1 MVSPIECLRYLV
13 SCAHTSDL
21 LRTSFGSA
29 ILDRCE
35 RPQSTIP
42 CKHGYPAVHT
52 FCWNTSNICRATFR
66 QTTCTSCETPD
77 DGVSNSAVWAFLLTS
92 AAVVP
97 PCAHCF
103 VEKFC
108 FCSCEDVILISPCI
122 SFMAHH
128 TFPSSSYIV
137 LYLRTWHIALLI
149 WKSWSFSLRHPCSF
163 LFTFVPSA
171 AAQIRVRLGNVH
183 RS

>member
-1 MVSPIECLRYLV
+1 MVSPFECLRYLV

-35 RPQSTIP
+35 WPQSAIP

-52 FCWNTSNICRATFR
+52 FCWNTSNICHATFR
-66 QTTCTSCETPD
+66 RTTWTSCETLTTASPI
-77 DGVSNSAVWAFLLTS
+77 LLS
-92 AAVVP
+92 GP
-97 PCAHCF
+97 S
-103 VEKFC
+103 
-108 FCSCEDVILISPCI
+108 CSQAQRLCHPVRIASLENFFFAPAWRLF
-122 SFMAHH
+122 SFHLDSSFTAHH

-149 WKSWSFSLRHPCSF
+149 
-163 LFTFVPSA
+163 
-171 AAQIRVRLGNVH
+171 
-183 RS
+183 